1 MVSRISSINRKGKD
15 AFFSLFMCS
24 SPGATSM
31 ALPWYW
37 GIGEESSETL
47 RLDFNNLVTTC
58 GWKKTYIALHHLKFS
73 KVRWSH
79 DFWWSF
85 ETSIYPNG
93 LESLPRTPEEGHQT
107 LNLPRKNLK
116 HQPHM
121 QRCFLKQMEVKGPGR
136 GWCRWWDEK
145 KFPDSL
151 LAKANHIKS

>member
-31 ALPWYW
+31 ALSWYW
-37 GIGEESSETL
+37 GDRRGEQWNIEI
-47 RLDFNNLVTTC
+47 RFQQPGNNLRME
-58 GWKKTYIALHHLKFS
+58 KKHTLHHLKFS

-85 ETSIYPNG
+85 EASIYPNG

-107 LNLPRKNLK
+107 LNLPRKNLR